1 MFRQWLWPMLVRWLV
16 VVCNDQF
23 AEECFLGGSEAI
35 DAEGL
40 DSDELK
46 RNSSELGQA
55 ASVVWSSANLKS
67 IRGSIRHPFAIGYIY
82 SGWCFVGA
90 LWLNFCSQKSFWW
103 DIIRC
108 TNCKAACIYLHPK
121 TVCSRHFHNTK
132 NTVLQETKGC
142 NIILWLFLCRWGVVN
157 KELTPLVGQGNILDV
172 GITKWASNPYIRGA
186 WSYAQVNSS
195 VKEHLMKIP
204 TNLSRRVHIRM
215 YSEIVCWVVR
225 QKVASIYDVHRYWL
239 WMMICIYLSLWC
251 RLILNEWYNIYIYCI
266 HL

>member
-1 MFRQWLWPMLVRWLV
+1 MFMQWLWPMLVRWLV

-132 NTVLQETKGC
+132 NTVLQATKGC
-142 NIILWLFLCRWGVVN
+142 NIWVIWVFPKIGVPPNHPFLLGFSIINHPFWGTAIFGNTHIVIVFESLRSGEQRADTIGGSRQYPWCWNHQVGKQPLHPWRLELCSSQLLCQGAPDEDTN
-157 KELTPLVGQGNILDV
+157 K
-172 GITKWASNPYIRGA
+172 S
-186 WSYAQVNSS
+186 
-195 VKEHLMKIP
+195 
-204 TNLSRRVHIRM
+204 
-215 YSEIVCWVVR
+215 
-225 QKVASIYDVHRYWL
+225 
-239 WMMICIYLSLWC
+239 
-251 RLILNEWYNIYIYCI
+251 
-266 HL
+266 